1 MANLKTPTLS
11 QLDYS
16 TNVKE
21 VTPETVTSSRQTLVD
36 QTVDGRG
43 MFLIYN
49 NILHNL
55 TTVV

>member
-1 MANLKTPTLS
+1 MANLKAPALS
-11 QLDYS
+11 HLDYS
-16 TNVKE
+16 ANVKK
-21 VTPETVTSSRQTLVD
+21 VAPETVTSSRQTLVD

-43 MFLIYN
+43 MILMYN